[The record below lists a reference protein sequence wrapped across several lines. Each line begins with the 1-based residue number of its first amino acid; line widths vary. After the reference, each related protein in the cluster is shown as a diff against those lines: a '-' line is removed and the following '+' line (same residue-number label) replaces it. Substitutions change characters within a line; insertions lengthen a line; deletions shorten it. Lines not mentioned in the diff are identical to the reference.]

1 MKTSES
7 VRKIIESNGNRFVES
22 KELVKIANEILPL
35 KKSNKKLDGI
45 GFMQRLVFG
54 ISDCW
59 YFRGFIDDLGYGVVS
74 GKKAHRMSYY
84 LFNGKIKTG
93 MSVLHKCDVRNCVN
107 PDHLFIGTQLDNMR
121 DCKAKGRIKSP
132 VPRFAEKNPISKIN
146 RVIVYEMKKIRS
158 ETGMSYKKI
167 AKMFNISTMTA
178 YRAVKEISWK

>member
-1 MKTSES
+1 
-7 VRKIIESNGNRFVES
+7 
-22 KELVKIANEILPL
+22 
-35 KKSNKKLDGI
+35 
-45 GFMQRLVFG
+45 
-54 ISDCW
+54 
-59 YFRGFIDDLGYGVVS
+59 
-74 GKKAHRMSYY
+74 
-84 LFNGKIKTG
+84 